1 METERRDGK
10 IRGADEGSVL
20 GSVRGLVAGDRA
32 YLFAL
37 IGLLTLA
44 SLMISGPLHHYLEGR
59 DRLQLLDRK
68 RVALTAEVER
78 LERRAADLED
88 PVYIEQLAREQLG
101 LVRPGEI
108 PYLVVTPDPEPDE
121 RVPADRDTTPPWYR
135 RVWKTLANLVH

>member
-1 METERRDGK
+1 M
-10 IRGADEGSVL
+10 RGADEVNVR
-20 GSVRGLVAGDRA
+20 GSVRGLVAGDRP

-59 DRLQLLDRK
+59 DRLELLDRK

-108 PYLVVTPDPEPDE
+108 PYLVVTPDPEPGE
-121 RVPADRDTTPPWYR
+121 SAPSARDTTPPWYR
-135 RVWKTLANLVH
+135 RAWKTLASLVH